1 MLHLIKL
8 LFNKDV
14 LVFLIQMQYKKWK
27 KQFITKGGWKKPK
40 SIIIILLCKLNQRLN
55 QSLVV
60 LWALYTYCK
69 SKGWL
74 PKKSIRG
81 EHAYITGGGS
91 GLGRLMAI
99 RLIE

>member
-40 SIIIILLCKLNQRLN
+40 SIIIILLLI
-55 QSLVV
+55 
-60 LWALYTYCK
+60 WAFYTYCK
-69 SKGWL
+69 
-74 PKKSIRG
+74 
-81 EHAYITGGGS
+81 
-91 GLGRLMAI
+91 
-99 RLIE
+99 